1 MHACSLLLPRAQ
13 VLHRITAAGGFNYTD
28 VYNVPLAL
36 RGVDWSHVLASPE
49 GLSDALRR
57 HAAPQLLRAL
67 TQLLGSVALLGVLAD
82 GAAALRRGVR
92 ECVVAPAAAAT
103 PAAGAA
109 ALAHGAASLGASAA
123 LLALDGTARAAGLA
137 ASGFALLTLD
147 ARYAARR
154 RARPVNA
161 QDAALRGLRE
171 LPLGVWE
178 AVAGLVTIPASALW
192 ASAAPDGGGRVAT
205 TALWRPGAVAALA
218 RGGARAAAHALF
230 RPPAALCDALAK
242 EASAGALALRRRS
255 ATAGGAGIGERARA
269 RLPRDFRAEAVRAE
283 GASATSAS
291 ASASATSAS
300 TCGAA
305 DDASAAPR
313 AEWESLLLPLGRR
326 GASLLSEGVV
336 DGCRVKLGKALV
348 FTTASVAYVD
358 YGRGAL
364 RWRVR
369 LDDVASTRSDAPARS
384 VSLRTR
390 LALPL
395 GAGALPLRRRVRCA
409 SDAAFELVTFLLNRY
424 AGRGA
429 ARRRGS
435 CGAASS
441 VGAGAQQLALPA
453 PPDAWDEAAAS
464 R

>member
-1 MHACSLLLPRAQ
+1 
-13 VLHRITAAGGFNYTD
+13 
-28 VYNVPLAL
+28 
-36 RGVDWSHVLASPE
+36 
-49 GLSDALRR
+49 
-57 HAAPQLLRAL
+57 
-67 TQLLGSVALLGVLAD
+67 VALLGVLAD

-92 ECVVAPAAAAT
+92 DCVVAPAAAES
-103 PAAGAA
+103 PRAGAA
-109 ALAHGAASLGASAA
+109 ALGRGAAALGASAA

-161 QDAALRGLRE
+161 QDAALRGIRE
-171 LPLGVWE
+171 LPLGIWE
-178 AVAGLVTIPASALW
+178 AAAGLITIPASALW
-192 ASAAPDGGGRVAT
+192 EAGGAPDGGGAGRVAS

-255 ATAGGAGIGERARA
+255 AAAGGAGIGERARA

-283 GASATSAS
+283 GAPAEAS
-291 ASASATSAS
+291 ASASGSGCAS
-300 TCGAA
+300 
-305 DDASAAPR
+305 DDVALVNV
-313 AEWESLLLPLGRR
+313 AEWESLLRGVGPR
-326 GASLLSEGVV
+326 GAALLAEGVV

-348 FTTASVAYVD
+348 FTTASVGYVD

-364 RWRVR
+364 RWRCR
-369 LDDVASTRSDAPARS
+369 LDAVASTRSDAASRS

-395 GAGALPLRRRVRCA
+395 RAGALPLRRRVRCA

-429 ARRRGS
+429 ARRRSGS
-435 CGAASS
+435 AA
-441 VGAGAQQLALPA
+441 GTHHALPA
-453 PPDAWDEAAAS
+453 QAWDEAAAS
-464 R
+464 HEAR